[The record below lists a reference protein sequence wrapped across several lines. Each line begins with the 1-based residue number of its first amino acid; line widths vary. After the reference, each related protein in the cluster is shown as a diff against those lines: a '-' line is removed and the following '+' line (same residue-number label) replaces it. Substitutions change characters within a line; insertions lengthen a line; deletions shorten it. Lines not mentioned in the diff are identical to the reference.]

1 MSVKSNLAVWA
12 GKLTTSVLKLMGSGG
27 TSLPGKVVLKIC
39 PDILGHLAKDMKII
53 CVTGTN
59 GKTTTC
65 HIIRDMIE
73 ANGQTVF
80 CNDAGANLLGGV
92 VSAFVGAASMGG
104 KIDKDYALLECDE
117 AALKSIV
124 EHFGDLDVTAVVT
137 NVFRDQLDRYGE
149 VLTTVNK
156 IRAGLQQLPNVKLVL
171 NADCSL
177 TTSLSD
183 LPHSQIH
190 YFGVNGPLYEGT
202 SSDISDAVY
211 CIRCKTKYQYHYH
224 TFGHLGGFYCPKCGY
239 QRQQP
244 EVALSRVIEWKD
256 ASSVVEFELAK
267 NEIATKNSGATDK
280 ASVTTE
286 PESKEQTTTATS
298 KLQAEVMLPGGYNL
312 YNALAATTVA
322 RLIGLPENKIVEV
335 LGSLTTHFGRM
346 EEVEYQGHKL
356 HLVLVKNPAGFNEVL
371 QFLIQQRPTGNIVF
385 GLNDNYADGKDISW
399 IYDVEFERLTEAA
412 SGAKKYYFT
421 GKRAYDMQLRL
432 KYADFNTQK
441 FQVEKDYKTLITQLG
456 QSGEDTF
463 LVLSYTCMLE
473 FRDKLSEFVPLNK
486 YSSE

>member
-1 MSVKSNLAVWA
+1 MSMRATLAVCA
-12 GKLTTSVLKLMGSGG
+12 GKFTTMILKLMGSGG

-65 HIIRDMIE
+65 HVIRDMIE
-73 ANGQTVF
+73 ANGNTVF

-92 VSAFVGAASMGG
+92 VSAFVGAASLGG
-104 KIDKDYALLECDE
+104 KVKTDYALLECDE

-124 EHFGDLDVTAVVT
+124 EHFGSLDVTAIVT

-156 IRAGLQQLPNVKLVL
+156 IRAGLEQLPQVKLVL

-177 TTSLSD
+177 TTSLND
-183 LPHSQIH
+183 LSNSGIY
-190 YFGVNGPLYEGT
+190 YFGVNAPLYEGT

-211 CIRCKTKYQYHYH
+211 CIHCKTKYKYHYH
-224 TFGHLGGFYCPKCGY
+224 TFGHLGGFYCEKCGY
-239 QRQQP
+239 QRQGP
-244 EVALSRVIEWKD
+244 STALTKVLEWKD
-256 ASSVVEFELAK
+256 SSEVVEMDVFGK
-267 NEIATKNSGATDK
+267 RIK
-280 ASVTTE
+280 
-286 PESKEQTTTATS
+286 
-298 KLQAEVMLPGGYNL
+298 AEVMLPGGYNL
-312 YNALAATTVA
+312 YNALAATTIA
-322 RLIGLPENKIVEV
+322 HLIGLPEDKIVSV
-335 LGSLTTHFGRM
+335 LGGLTTHFGRM
-346 EEVEYQGHKL
+346 EQVQLGDSTL
-356 HLVLVKNPAGFNEVL
+356 NLVLVKNPAGFNEVL

-412 SGAKKYYFT
+412 AGAKHYYFT

-432 KYADFNTQK
+432 KYADFDTGK
-441 FQVEKDYKTLITQLG
+441 FHVEKDYKTLITRLQ
-456 QSGEDTF
+456 QEGEQTF

-473 FRDKLSEFVPLNK
+473 FRDKLSEFIPLKK
-486 YSSE
+486 YSREQ

>member
-1 MSVKSNLAVWA
+1 MSVRATIAVWA
-12 GKLTTSVLKLMGSGG
+12 GKFTTKILKLAGTGG

-39 PDILGHLAKDMKII
+39 PDILGHLAKNMKII

-65 HIIRDMIE
+65 HVIRDMIE
-73 ANGQTVF
+73 ANGNTVF

-92 VSAFVGAASMGG
+92 VSAFVGAATLGG
-104 KIDKDYALLECDE
+104 KVKTDYALLECDE

-156 IRAGLQQLPNVKLVL
+156 IRAGLEQLPNVKLVL

-177 TTSLSD
+177 TSSLSD
-183 LPHSQIH
+183 LPHSELH
-190 YFGVNGPLYEGT
+190 YFGVNDALYEGT

-211 CIRCKTKYQYHYH
+211 CIHCKTKYQYRYR
-224 TFGHLGGFYCPKCGY
+224 TFGHLGGFYCEKCGY
-239 QRQQP
+239 QRQTP
-244 EVALSRVIEWKD
+244 EVALTKVIEWKD
-256 ASSVVEFELAK
+256 ASSVIEMDVFGEKME
-267 NEIATKNSGATDK
+267 
-280 ASVTTE
+280 
-286 PESKEQTTTATS
+286 
-298 KLQAEVMLPGGYNL
+298 AEVMLPGGYNL
-312 YNALAATTVA
+312 YNALAATEIA
-322 RLIGLPENKIVEV
+322 SLIGLPKEKIVSV
-335 LGSLTTHFGRM
+335 LGGLTTHFGRM
-346 EEVEYQGHKL
+346 EQVIYQGHNL

-371 QFLIQQRPTGNIVF
+371 QFLIQQHPTGNIVF

-412 SGAKKYYFT
+412 ADAKHFYFT

-432 KYADFNTQK
+432 KYADFDISK
-441 FQVEKDYKTLITQLG
+441 FSVEKDYKTLITQLE

-473 FRDKLSEFVPLNK
+473 FRDKLSEFIPLKK
-486 YSSE
+486 YSR

>member
-1 MSVKSNLAVWA
+1 MSARATIAVWA
-12 GKLTTSVLKLMGSGG
+12 GKFTTKLLRLAGSGG

-39 PDILGHLAKDMKII
+39 PDILGHLAKDVKII

-73 ANGQTVF
+73 EEGKTVF

-92 VSAFVGAASMGG
+92 VSAFVGAATLGG
-104 KIDKDYALLECDE
+104 KINTDYALLECDE

-124 EHFGDLDVTAVVT
+124 EHFGNLDVTAVVT

-156 IRAGLQQLPNVKLVL
+156 IRAGLSQLPNVKLVL

-177 TTSLSD
+177 TSSLSD
-183 LPHSQIH
+183 LPHSEIH

-211 CIRCKTKYQYHYH
+211 CIHCKTKYQYHYH
-224 TFGHLGGFYCPKCGY
+224 TFGHLGGFYCEKCGY
-239 QRQQP
+239 HRQDP
-244 EVALSRVIEWKD
+244 EVALTKVIEWKD
-256 ASSVVEFELAK
+256 ASSVIGMDVFGSKVE
-267 NEIATKNSGATDK
+267 
-280 ASVTTE
+280 
-286 PESKEQTTTATS
+286 
-298 KLQAEVMLPGGYNL
+298 AEVMLPGGYNL
-312 YNALAATTVA
+312 YNALAATEVA
-322 RLIGLPENKIVEV
+322 HLIGLPNEKIVKV
-335 LGSLTTHFGRM
+335 LGGLTTHFGRM
-346 EEVEYQGHKL
+346 EQVQLGKAPL

-371 QFLIQQRPTGNIVF
+371 QFLIQQRPTGNIVV

-399 IYDVEFERLTEAA
+399 IYDVEFERLTQAA
-412 SGAKKYYFT
+412 SGAKHFYFT

-432 KYADFNTQK
+432 KYADFDTTR
-441 FQVEKDYKTLITQLG
+441 FSVEKDYKTLITQL
-456 QSGEDTF
+456 QESGEETF

-473 FRDKLSEFVPLNK
+473 FRDKLAEFVPLKK
-486 YSSE
+486 YDAS

>member
-1 MSVKSNLAVWA
+1 MSARATIAVWA
-12 GKLTTSVLKLMGSGG
+12 GKFTTKLLRLAGSGG

-39 PDILGHLAKDMKII
+39 PDILGHLAKNVKII

-73 ANGQTVF
+73 EEGKTVF

-92 VSAFVGAASMGG
+92 VSAFVGAATLGG
-104 KIDKDYALLECDE
+104 KINTDYALLECDE

-156 IRAGLQQLPNVKLVL
+156 IRAGLSQLPNVKLVL

-177 TTSLSD
+177 TSSLSD
-183 LPHSQIH
+183 LPHSEIH

-211 CIRCKTKYQYHYH
+211 CIHCKTKYQYHYH
-224 TFGHLGGFYCPKCGY
+224 TFGHLGGFYCEKCGY
-239 QRQQP
+239 HRQDP
-244 EVALSRVIEWKD
+244 EVALTKVIEWKD
-256 ASSVVEFELAK
+256 ASSVIGMDVFGSKVE
-267 NEIATKNSGATDK
+267 
-280 ASVTTE
+280 
-286 PESKEQTTTATS
+286 
-298 KLQAEVMLPGGYNL
+298 AEVMLPGGYNL
-312 YNALAATTVA
+312 YNALAATEVA
-322 RLIGLPENKIVEV
+322 HLIGLPDEKIVKV
-335 LGSLTTHFGRM
+335 LGGLTTHFGRM
-346 EEVEYQGHKL
+346 EQVQLGKAPL

-399 IYDVEFERLTEAA
+399 IYDVEFERLTQAA
-412 SGAKKYYFT
+412 SGAKHFYFT

-432 KYADFNTQK
+432 KYADFDTTR
-441 FQVEKDYKTLITQLG
+441 FSVEKDYKTLITQL
-456 QSGEDTF
+456 QESGEETF

-473 FRDKLSEFVPLNK
+473 FRDKLAEFVPLKK
-486 YSSE
+486 YDAS

>member
-1 MSVKSNLAVWA
+1 MSARATIAVWA
-12 GKLTTSVLKLMGSGG
+12 GKFTTKLLRLAGSGG

-39 PDILGHLAKDMKII
+39 PDILGHLAKDVKII

-73 ANGQTVF
+73 EEGKTVF

-92 VSAFVGAASMGG
+92 VSAFVGAATLGG
-104 KIDKDYALLECDE
+104 KINTDYALLECDE

-156 IRAGLQQLPNVKLVL
+156 IRAGLSQLPNVKLVL

-177 TTSLSD
+177 TSSLSD
-183 LPHSQIH
+183 LPHSEIH

-211 CIRCKTKYQYHYH
+211 CIHCKTKYQYHYH
-224 TFGHLGGFYCPKCGY
+224 TFGHLGGFYCEKCGY
-239 QRQQP
+239 HRQDP
-244 EVALSRVIEWKD
+244 EVALTKVIEWKD
-256 ASSVVEFELAK
+256 ASSVIGMDVFGSKVE
-267 NEIATKNSGATDK
+267 
-280 ASVTTE
+280 
-286 PESKEQTTTATS
+286 
-298 KLQAEVMLPGGYNL
+298 AEVMLPGGYNL
-312 YNALAATTVA
+312 YNALAATEVA
-322 RLIGLPENKIVEV
+322 HLIGLTDEKIVKV
-335 LGSLTTHFGRM
+335 LGGLTTHFGRM
-346 EEVEYQGHKL
+346 EQVQLGKAPL

-399 IYDVEFERLTEAA
+399 IYDVEFERLTQAA
-412 SGAKKYYFT
+412 SGAKHFYFT

-432 KYADFNTQK
+432 KYADFDTTR
-441 FQVEKDYKTLITQLG
+441 FSVEKDYKALITQL
-456 QSGEDTF
+456 QESGEETF

-473 FRDKLSEFVPLNK
+473 FRDKLAEFVPLKK
-486 YSSE
+486 YDAS

>member
-1 MSVKSNLAVWA
+1 MSARATIAVWA
-12 GKLTTSVLKLMGSGG
+12 GKFTTKLLRLAGSGG

-39 PDILGHLAKDMKII
+39 PDILGHLAKDVKII

-73 ANGQTVF
+73 AEGKTVF

-92 VSAFVGAASMGG
+92 VSAFVGAATPGG
-104 KIDKDYALLECDE
+104 KINTDYALLECDE

-124 EHFGDLDVTAVVT
+124 EHFGNLDVTAVVT

-156 IRAGLQQLPNVKLVL
+156 IRAGLSQLPNVKLVL

-177 TTSLSD
+177 TSSLSD
-183 LPHSQIH
+183 LPHSEIH

-211 CIRCKTKYQYHYH
+211 CIHCKTKYQYHYH
-224 TFGHLGGFYCPKCGY
+224 TFGHLGGFYCEKCGY
-239 QRQQP
+239 HRQEP
-244 EVALSRVIEWKD
+244 EVALTKVIEWKD
-256 ASSVVEFELAK
+256 ASSVIAMDVFGEKVE
-267 NEIATKNSGATDK
+267 
-280 ASVTTE
+280 
-286 PESKEQTTTATS
+286 
-298 KLQAEVMLPGGYNL
+298 AEVMLPGGYNL
-312 YNALAATTVA
+312 YNALAATEVA
-322 RLIGLPENKIVEV
+322 HLLGLPNEQIVKV
-335 LGSLTTHFGRM
+335 LGGLTTHFGRM
-346 EEVEYQGHKL
+346 EQVTLGNAPL

-412 SGAKKYYFT
+412 SSAKHFYFT

-432 KYADFNTQK
+432 KYADFDTTK
-441 FQVEKDYKTLITQLG
+441 FSVEKDYKTLITQLQ
-456 QSGEDTF
+456 QSGQETF

-473 FRDKLSEFVPLNK
+473 FRDKLAEFVPLKK
-486 YSSE
+486 YDAS

>member
-1 MSVKSNLAVWA
+1 MSARATIAVWA
-12 GKLTTSVLKLMGSGG
+12 GKFTTKLLRLAGSGG

-39 PDILGHLAKDMKII
+39 PDILGHLAKDVKII

-73 ANGQTVF
+73 EEGKTVF

-92 VSAFVGAASMGG
+92 VSAFVGAATLGG
-104 KIDKDYALLECDE
+104 KINTDYALLECDE

-156 IRAGLQQLPNVKLVL
+156 IRAGLSQLPNVKLVL

-177 TTSLSD
+177 TSSLSD
-183 LPHSQIH
+183 LPHSEIH

-211 CIRCKTKYQYHYH
+211 CIHCKTKYQYHYH
-224 TFGHLGGFYCPKCGY
+224 TFGHLGGFYCEKCGY
-239 QRQQP
+239 HRQDP
-244 EVALSRVIEWKD
+244 EVALTKVIEWKD
-256 ASSVVEFELAK
+256 ASSVIGMDVFGSKVE
-267 NEIATKNSGATDK
+267 
-280 ASVTTE
+280 
-286 PESKEQTTTATS
+286 
-298 KLQAEVMLPGGYNL
+298 AEVMLPGGYNL
-312 YNALAATTVA
+312 YNALAATEVA
-322 RLIGLPENKIVEV
+322 HLIGLPDEKIVKV
-335 LGSLTTHFGRM
+335 LGGLTTHFGRM
-346 EEVEYQGHKL
+346 EQVQLGKAPL

-399 IYDVEFERLTEAA
+399 IYDVEFERLTQAA
-412 SGAKKYYFT
+412 SGAKHFYFT

-432 KYADFNTQK
+432 KYADFDTTR
-441 FQVEKDYKTLITQLG
+441 FSVEKDYKTLITQL
-456 QSGEDTF
+456 QESGEETF

-473 FRDKLSEFVPLNK
+473 FRDKLAEFVPLKK
-486 YSSE
+486 YDAS

>member
-1 MSVKSNLAVWA
+1 MSARATIAVWA
-12 GKLTTSVLKLMGSGG
+12 GKFTTKLLRLAGSGG

-39 PDILGHLAKDMKII
+39 PDILGHLAKDVKII

-73 ANGQTVF
+73 AEGKTVF

-92 VSAFVGAASMGG
+92 VSAFVGAATPGG
-104 KIDKDYALLECDE
+104 KINTDYALLECDE

-124 EHFGDLDVTAVVT
+124 EHFGNLDVTAVVT

-156 IRAGLQQLPNVKLVL
+156 IRAGLSQLPNVKLVL

-177 TTSLSD
+177 TSSLSD
-183 LPHSQIH
+183 LPHSEIH

-211 CIRCKTKYQYHYH
+211 CIHCKTKYQYHYH
-224 TFGHLGGFYCPKCGY
+224 TFGHLGGFYCEKCGY
-239 QRQQP
+239 HRQEP
-244 EVALSRVIEWKD
+244 EVALTKVIEWKD
-256 ASSVVEFELAK
+256 ASSVIAMDVFGEKVE
-267 NEIATKNSGATDK
+267 
-280 ASVTTE
+280 
-286 PESKEQTTTATS
+286 
-298 KLQAEVMLPGGYNL
+298 AEVMLPGGYNL
-312 YNALAATTVA
+312 YNALAATEVA
-322 RLIGLPENKIVEV
+322 HLLGLPNYRIVKV
-335 LGSLTTHFGRM
+335 LGGLTTHFGRM
-346 EEVEYQGHKL
+346 EQVMLNNAPL

-412 SGAKKYYFT
+412 SGAKHFYFT

-432 KYADFNTQK
+432 KYADFDTTK
-441 FQVEKDYKTLITQLG
+441 FSVEKDYKTLITQLQ
-456 QSGEDTF
+456 QSGQETF

-473 FRDKLSEFVPLNK
+473 FRDKLAEFVPLKK
-486 YSSE
+486 YDAS

>member
-1 MSVKSNLAVWA
+1 MSARATIAVWA
-12 GKLTTSVLKLMGSGG
+12 GKFTTKLLRLAGSGG

-39 PDILGHLAKDMKII
+39 PDILGHLAKDVKII

-73 ANGQTVF
+73 EEGKTVF

-92 VSAFVGAASMGG
+92 VSAFVGAARLGG
-104 KIDKDYALLECDE
+104 KINTDYALLECDE

-156 IRAGLQQLPNVKLVL
+156 IRAGLSQLPNVKLVL

-177 TTSLSD
+177 TSSLSD
-183 LPHSQIH
+183 LPHSEIH

-202 SSDISDAVY
+202 SSDISDALY
-211 CIRCKTKYQYHYH
+211 CIHCKTKYQYHYH
-224 TFGHLGGFYCPKCGY
+224 TFGHLGGFYCEKCGY
-239 QRQQP
+239 HRQDP
-244 EVALSRVIEWKD
+244 EVALTKVIEWKD
-256 ASSVVEFELAK
+256 ASSVIGMDVFGSKVE
-267 NEIATKNSGATDK
+267 
-280 ASVTTE
+280 
-286 PESKEQTTTATS
+286 
-298 KLQAEVMLPGGYNL
+298 AEVMLPGGYNL
-312 YNALAATTVA
+312 YNALAATEVA
-322 RLIGLPENKIVEV
+322 HLIGLSDEKIVKV
-335 LGSLTTHFGRM
+335 LGGLTTHFGRM
-346 EEVEYQGHKL
+346 EQVQLGKAPL

-399 IYDVEFERLTEAA
+399 IYDVEFERLTQAA
-412 SGAKKYYFT
+412 SGAKHFYFT

-432 KYADFNTQK
+432 KYADFDTTR
-441 FQVEKDYKTLITQLG
+441 FSVEKDYKTLITQL
-456 QSGEDTF
+456 QESGEETF

-473 FRDKLSEFVPLNK
+473 FRDKLAEFVPLKK
-486 YSSE
+486 YDAS

>member
-1 MSVKSNLAVWA
+1 MSVRSTMAVWA
-12 GKLTTSVLKLMGSGG
+12 GKFTTKILKLMGSGA

-39 PDILGHLAKDMKII
+39 PDILRHLAKDMKVI

-92 VSAFVGAASMGG
+92 VSAFVNAAGG
-104 KIDKDYALLECDE
+104 NGKVKTDYALLECDE
-117 AALKSIV
+117 AAMKSIV
-124 EHFGDLDVTAVVT
+124 AHFGELDVTVVVT

-149 VLTTVNK
+149 VLTTVKK
-156 IRAGLQQLPNVKLVL
+156 IQDALVQLPNVKLVL

-177 TTSLSD
+177 TSSLSE
-183 LPHSQIH
+183 LPHKELY

-211 CIRCKTKYQYHYH
+211 CIHCKTKYQYAYR
-224 TFGHLGGFYCPKCGY
+224 TFGHLGGFYCEKCGY
-239 QRQQP
+239 KRQTP
-244 EVALSRVIEWKD
+244 DVALSKVIEWHEE
-256 ASSVVEFELAK
+256 SEVVEMDVFGSPM
-267 NEIATKNSGATDK
+267 T
-280 ASVTTE
+280 V
-286 PESKEQTTTATS
+286 Q
-298 KLQAEVMLPGGYNL
+298 VMLPGGYNL
-312 YNALAATTVA
+312 YNALAATTIA
-322 RLIGLPENKIVEV
+322 HLIGLPQEKIISV
-335 LGSLTTHFGRM
+335 LGALTTHFGRM
-346 EEVEYQGHKL
+346 EKVQLGDGTL
-356 HLVLVKNPAGFNEVL
+356 DLVLVKNPAGFNEVL
-371 QFLIQQRPTGNIVF
+371 QFLIQQKPEGNIVF

-412 SGAKKYYFT
+412 SGAKHFFFT

-432 KYADFNTQK
+432 KYADFDTGK
-441 FQVEKDYKTLITQLG
+441 FQVEKDYKQLIQQLKD
-456 QSGEDTF
+456 SGSQTF

-473 FRDKLSEFVPLNK
+473 FRDKLAEFVPLKK
-486 YSSE
+486 YEH

>member
-1 MSVKSNLAVWA
+1 MSVRATAAVWA
-12 GKLTTSVLKLMGSGG
+12 GKFTTKILKLAGSGG

-65 HIIRDMIE
+65 HVIRDMLE
-73 ANGQTVF
+73 ANGNTVF
-80 CNDAGANLLGGV
+80 CNDAGANLLGGI
-92 VSAFVGAASMGG
+92 VSAFVGAATLGG
-104 KIDKDYALLECDE
+104 RVNTDYALLECDE

-124 EHFGDLDVTAVVT
+124 EHFADLDVTAVVT

-156 IRAGLQQLPNVKLVL
+156 IRAGLEQLPDVKLVL

-177 TTSLSD
+177 TTSLND
-183 LPHSQIH
+183 LSNRGIY

-211 CIRCKTKYQYHYH
+211 CIHCKTKYQYHYH
-224 TFGHLGGFYCPKCGY
+224 TFGHLGGFYCEKCGY
-239 QRQQP
+239 KRQTP
-244 EVALSRVIEWKD
+244 DVALTKVCEWKD
-256 ASSVVEFELAK
+256 GSEVVEMEVFGEK
-267 NEIATKNSGATDK
+267 I
-280 ASVTTE
+280 
-286 PESKEQTTTATS
+286 
-298 KLQAEVMLPGGYNL
+298 QAEVMLPGGYNL
-312 YNALAATTVA
+312 YNALAAVTVA
-322 RLIGLPENKIVEV
+322 HLIGLPEDKIVSV

-346 EEVEYQGHKL
+346 EQVQLGNSTL
-356 HLVLVKNPAGFNEVL
+356 NMVLVKNPAGFNEVL
-371 QFLIQQRPTGNIVF
+371 QFLIQQQPAGNIVF

-412 SGAKKYYFT
+412 AGAKHFYFT

-432 KYADFNTQK
+432 KYADFDTDK
-441 FQVEKDYKTLITQLG
+441 FSVEKDYKTLITQLE
-456 QSGEDTF
+456 QSGEQTF

-473 FRDKLSEFVPLNK
+473 FRDKLSEFIPLKK
-486 YSSE
+486 YSREQ

>member
-1 MSVKSNLAVWA
+1 MSARATIAVWA
-12 GKLTTSVLKLMGSGG
+12 GKFTTKLLRLAGSGG

-39 PDILGHLAKDMKII
+39 PDILGHLAKNVKII

-73 ANGQTVF
+73 EEGKTVF

-92 VSAFVGAASMGG
+92 VSAFVGAATLGG
-104 KIDKDYALLECDE
+104 KINTDYALLECDE

-124 EHFGDLDVTAVVT
+124 EHFGELDVTAVVT

-156 IRAGLQQLPNVKLVL
+156 IRAGLSQLPNVKLVL

-177 TTSLSD
+177 TSSLSD
-183 LPHSQIH
+183 LPHSEIH

-211 CIRCKTKYQYHYH
+211 CIHCKTKYQYHYH
-224 TFGHLGGFYCPKCGY
+224 TFGHLGGFYCEKCGY
-239 QRQQP
+239 HRQDP
-244 EVALSRVIEWKD
+244 EVALTKVIEWKD
-256 ASSVVEFELAK
+256 ASSVIGMDVFGSKVE
-267 NEIATKNSGATDK
+267 
-280 ASVTTE
+280 
-286 PESKEQTTTATS
+286 
-298 KLQAEVMLPGGYNL
+298 AEVMLPGGYNL
-312 YNALAATTVA
+312 YNALAATEVA
-322 RLIGLPENKIVEV
+322 HLIGLTDEKIVKV
-335 LGSLTTHFGRM
+335 LGGLTTHFGRM
-346 EEVEYQGHKL
+346 EQVQLGKAPL

-399 IYDVEFERLTEAA
+399 IYDVEFERLTQAA
-412 SGAKKYYFT
+412 SGAKHFYFT

-432 KYADFNTQK
+432 KYADFDTTR
-441 FQVEKDYKTLITQLG
+441 FSVEKDYKTLITQL
-456 QSGEDTF
+456 QESGEETF

-473 FRDKLSEFVPLNK
+473 FRDKLAEFVPLKK
-486 YSSE
+486 YDAS

>member
-1 MSVKSNLAVWA
+1 MSARATIAVWA
-12 GKLTTSVLKLMGSGG
+12 GKFTTKLLRLAGSGG

-39 PDILGHLAKDMKII
+39 PDILGHLAKDVKII

-73 ANGQTVF
+73 AEGKTVF

-92 VSAFVGAASMGG
+92 VSAFVGAATPGG
-104 KIDKDYALLECDE
+104 KINTDYALLECDE

-124 EHFGDLDVTAVVT
+124 EHFGNLDVTAVVT

-156 IRAGLQQLPNVKLVL
+156 IRAGLSQLSNVKLVL

-177 TTSLSD
+177 TSSLSD
-183 LPHSQIH
+183 LPHSEIH

-211 CIRCKTKYQYHYH
+211 CIHCKTKYQYHYH
-224 TFGHLGGFYCPKCGY
+224 TFGHLGGFYCEKCGY
-239 QRQQP
+239 HRQEP
-244 EVALSRVIEWKD
+244 EVALTKVIEWKD
-256 ASSVVEFELAK
+256 ASSVIAMDVFGEKVE
-267 NEIATKNSGATDK
+267 
-280 ASVTTE
+280 
-286 PESKEQTTTATS
+286 
-298 KLQAEVMLPGGYNL
+298 AEVMLPGGYNL
-312 YNALAATTVA
+312 YNALAATEVA
-322 RLIGLPENKIVEV
+322 HLLGLPNEQIVKV
-335 LGSLTTHFGRM
+335 LGGLTTHFGRM
-346 EEVEYQGHKL
+346 EQVMLNNAPL

-412 SGAKKYYFT
+412 SGAKHFYFT

-432 KYADFNTQK
+432 KYADFDTTK
-441 FQVEKDYKTLITQLG
+441 FSVEKDYKTLITQLQ
-456 QSGEDTF
+456 QSGQETF

-473 FRDKLSEFVPLNK
+473 FRDKLAEFVPLKK
-486 YSSE
+486 YDAS

>member
-1 MSVKSNLAVWA
+1 MSARATIAVWA
-12 GKLTTSVLKLMGSGG
+12 GKFTTKILRLAGSGG

-39 PDILGHLAKDMKII
+39 PDILGHLAKNVKII

-73 ANGQTVF
+73 EEGKTVF

-92 VSAFVGAASMGG
+92 VSAFVGAATLGG
-104 KIDKDYALLECDE
+104 KINTDYALLECDE

-156 IRAGLQQLPNVKLVL
+156 IRAGLSQLPNVKLVL

-177 TTSLSD
+177 TSSLSD
-183 LPHSQIH
+183 LPHSEIH
-190 YFGVNGPLYEGT
+190 YFGVNGPLYEGS

-211 CIRCKTKYQYHYH
+211 CIHCKTKYQYHYH
-224 TFGHLGGFYCPKCGY
+224 TFGHLGGFYCEKCGY
-239 QRQQP
+239 HRQDP
-244 EVALSRVIEWKD
+244 EVALTKVIEWKD
-256 ASSVVEFELAK
+256 ASSVIGMDVFGSKVE
-267 NEIATKNSGATDK
+267 
-280 ASVTTE
+280 
-286 PESKEQTTTATS
+286 
-298 KLQAEVMLPGGYNL
+298 AEVMLPGGYNL
-312 YNALAATTVA
+312 YNALAATEVA
-322 RLIGLPENKIVEV
+322 HLIGLPDEKIVKV
-335 LGSLTTHFGRM
+335 LGGLTTHFGRM
-346 EEVEYQGHKL
+346 EQVQLGKAPL

-399 IYDVEFERLTEAA
+399 IYDVEFERLTQAA
-412 SGAKKYYFT
+412 SGAKHFYFT

-432 KYADFNTQK
+432 KYADFDTTR
-441 FQVEKDYKTLITQLG
+441 FSVEKDYKTLITQL
-456 QSGEDTF
+456 QESGEETF

-473 FRDKLSEFVPLNK
+473 FRDKLAEFVPLKK
-486 YSSE
+486 YDAS

>member
-1 MSVKSNLAVWA
+1 MSVRATLAVCA
-12 GKLTTSVLKLMGSGG
+12 GKFTTMILKLMGSGG

-65 HIIRDMIE
+65 HVIRDMIE
-73 ANGQTVF
+73 ANGNTVF

-92 VSAFVGAASMGG
+92 VSAFVGAATISG
-104 KIDKDYALLECDE
+104 KVKKDYALLECDE

-124 EHFGDLDVTAVVT
+124 EHFGNLDVTAVVT

-156 IRAGLQQLPNVKLVL
+156 IRAGLEQLPQVKLVL

-177 TTSLSD
+177 TTSLND
-183 LPHSQIH
+183 LPNSGIY
-190 YFGVNGPLYEGT
+190 YFGVNAPLYEGT

-211 CIRCKTKYQYHYH
+211 CIHCKTKYKYHYH
-224 TFGHLGGFYCPKCGY
+224 TFGHLGGFYCGKCGY
-239 QRQQP
+239 QRQEP
-244 EVALSRVIEWKD
+244 STALTKVLEWKGG
-256 ASSVVEFELAK
+256 SEVVEMDVFGSRIK
-267 NEIATKNSGATDK
+267 
-280 ASVTTE
+280 
-286 PESKEQTTTATS
+286 
-298 KLQAEVMLPGGYNL
+298 AEVMLPGGYNL
-312 YNALAATTVA
+312 YNALAAVTIA
-322 RLIGLPENKIVEV
+322 HLIGLPEDKIVSV
-335 LGSLTTHFGRM
+335 LGGLTTHFGRM
-346 EEVEYQGHKL
+346 EQVQLGNSTL
-356 HLVLVKNPAGFNEVL
+356 NLVLVKNPAGFNEVL

-412 SGAKKYYFT
+412 ADAKHYYFT

-432 KYADFNTQK
+432 KYADFDTDK
-441 FQVEKDYKTLITQLG
+441 FHVEKDYKTLITKLQ
-456 QSGEDTF
+456 QEGEQTF

-473 FRDKLSEFVPLNK
+473 FRDKLSEFVPLRK
-486 YSSE
+486 YSREQ

>member
-1 MSVKSNLAVWA
+1 MSARATIAVWA
-12 GKLTTSVLKLMGSGG
+12 GKFTTKLLRLAGSGG

-39 PDILGHLAKDMKII
+39 PDILGHLAKDVKII

-73 ANGQTVF
+73 EEGKTVF

-92 VSAFVGAASMGG
+92 VSAFVGAATLGG
-104 KIDKDYALLECDE
+104 KINTDYALLECDE

-156 IRAGLQQLPNVKLVL
+156 IRAGLSQLPNVKLVL

-177 TTSLSD
+177 TSSLSD
-183 LPHSQIH
+183 LPHSEIH

-211 CIRCKTKYQYHYH
+211 CIHCKTKYQYHYH
-224 TFGHLGGFYCPKCGY
+224 TFGHLGGFYCEKCGY
-239 QRQQP
+239 HRQDP
-244 EVALSRVIEWKD
+244 EVALTKVIEWKD
-256 ASSVVEFELAK
+256 ASSVIGMDVFGSKVE
-267 NEIATKNSGATDK
+267 
-280 ASVTTE
+280 
-286 PESKEQTTTATS
+286 
-298 KLQAEVMLPGGYNL
+298 AEVMLPGGYNL
-312 YNALAATTVA
+312 YNALAATEVA
-322 RLIGLPENKIVEV
+322 HLIGLSDEKIVKV
-335 LGSLTTHFGRM
+335 LGGLTTHFGRM
-346 EEVEYQGHKL
+346 EQVQLGKAQL

-399 IYDVEFERLTEAA
+399 IYDVEFERLTQAA
-412 SGAKKYYFT
+412 SGAKHFYFT

-432 KYADFNTQK
+432 KYADFDTTR
-441 FQVEKDYKTLITQLG
+441 FSVEKDYKTLITQL
-456 QSGEDTF
+456 QESGEETF

-473 FRDKLSEFVPLNK
+473 FRDKLAEFVPLKK
-486 YSSE
+486 YDAS

>member
-1 MSVKSNLAVWA
+1 MSARATIAVWA
-12 GKLTTSVLKLMGSGG
+12 GKFTTKILRLAGSGG

-39 PDILGHLAKDMKII
+39 PDILGHLAKNVKII

-73 ANGQTVF
+73 EEGKTVF

-92 VSAFVGAASMGG
+92 VSAFVGAATLGG
-104 KIDKDYALLECDE
+104 KINTDYALLECDE

-124 EHFGDLDVTAVVT
+124 EHFGNLDVTAVVT

-156 IRAGLQQLPNVKLVL
+156 IRAGLSQLPNVKLVL

-177 TTSLSD
+177 TSSLSD
-183 LPHSQIH
+183 LSHSEIH

-211 CIRCKTKYQYHYH
+211 CIHCKTKYQYHYH
-224 TFGHLGGFYCPKCGY
+224 TFGHLGGFYCEKCGY
-239 QRQQP
+239 HRQDP
-244 EVALSRVIEWKD
+244 EVALTKVIEWKD
-256 ASSVVEFELAK
+256 ASSVIEMDVFGNKVE
-267 NEIATKNSGATDK
+267 
-280 ASVTTE
+280 
-286 PESKEQTTTATS
+286 
-298 KLQAEVMLPGGYNL
+298 AEVMLPGGYNL
-312 YNALAATTVA
+312 YNALAATEVA
-322 RLIGLPENKIVEV
+322 HLIGLTDEKIVKV
-335 LGSLTTHFGRM
+335 LGGLTTHFGRM
-346 EEVEYQGHKL
+346 EQVQLGKAPL

-399 IYDVEFERLTEAA
+399 IYDVEFERLTQAA
-412 SGAKKYYFT
+412 SGAKHFYFT

-432 KYADFNTQK
+432 KYADFDTTR
-441 FQVEKDYKTLITQLG
+441 FSVEKDYKTLITQL
-456 QSGEDTF
+456 QESGEETF

-473 FRDKLSEFVPLNK
+473 FRDKLAEFVPLKK
-486 YSSE
+486 YDAS

>member
-1 MSVKSNLAVWA
+1 MSVRATIAVWA
-12 GKLTTSVLKLMGSGG
+12 GKFTTKILKLVGTGG
-27 TSLPGKVVLKIC
+27 TSLPGKVVLRIC

-65 HIIRDMIE
+65 HVIRDMIE
-73 ANGQTVF
+73 ANGNTVF

-92 VSAFVGAASMGG
+92 VSAFVGAATVGG
-104 KIDKDYALLECDE
+104 KVKTDYALLECDE

-156 IRAGLQQLPNVKLVL
+156 IRAGLEQLPNVKLVL

-177 TTSLSD
+177 TSSLSN
-183 LPHSQIH
+183 LPHKELH
-190 YFGVNGPLYEGT
+190 YFGVNDSLYEGT

-211 CIRCKTKYQYHYH
+211 CIHCKTKYRYHYH
-224 TFGHLGGFYCPKCGY
+224 TFGHLGGFYCEKCGY
-239 QRQQP
+239 KRQTP
-244 EVALSRVIEWKD
+244 EVALTKVMEWKD
-256 ASSVVEFELAK
+256 ASSVIRMDVFE
-267 NEIATKNSGATDK
+267 E
-280 ASVTTE
+280 
-286 PESKEQTTTATS
+286 
-298 KLQAEVMLPGGYNL
+298 KLEAEVMLPGGYNL
-312 YNALAATTVA
+312 YNALAATEIA
-322 RLIGLPENKIVEV
+322 SLIGLSKEKIVSV
-335 LGSLTTHFGRM
+335 LGGLTTHFGRM
-346 EEVEYQGHKL
+346 EQVIYQGHNL

-371 QFLIQQRPTGNIVF
+371 QFLIQQHPTGNIVF

-412 SGAKKYYFT
+412 ADAKHFYFT

-432 KYADFNTQK
+432 KYADFDISK
-441 FQVEKDYKTLITQLG
+441 FSVEKDYKTLITQLG

-473 FRDKLSEFVPLNK
+473 FRDKLSEFIPLKK
-486 YSSE
+486 YSR

>member
-1 MSVKSNLAVWA
+1 MSVRATAAVWA
-12 GKLTTSVLKLMGSGG
+12 GKFTTKILKLAGSGG

-65 HIIRDMIE
+65 HVIRDMLE
-73 ANGQTVF
+73 ANGNTVF
-80 CNDAGANLLGGV
+80 CNDAGANLLGGI
-92 VSAFVGAASMGG
+92 VSAFVGAATLGG
-104 KIDKDYALLECDE
+104 RVNTDYALLECDE

-124 EHFGDLDVTAVVT
+124 EHFADLDVTAVVT

-156 IRAGLQQLPNVKLVL
+156 IRAGLEQLPDVKLVL

-177 TTSLSD
+177 TTSLND
-183 LPHSQIH
+183 LSNRGIY

-211 CIRCKTKYQYHYH
+211 CIHCKTKYQYHYH
-224 TFGHLGGFYCPKCGY
+224 TFGHLGGFYCEKCGY
-239 QRQQP
+239 KRQTP
-244 EVALSRVIEWKD
+244 DVALTKVCEWKD
-256 ASSVVEFELAK
+256 GSEVVEMEVFGEK
-267 NEIATKNSGATDK
+267 I
-280 ASVTTE
+280 
-286 PESKEQTTTATS
+286 
-298 KLQAEVMLPGGYNL
+298 QAEVMLPGGYNL
-312 YNALAATTVA
+312 YNALAATAVA
-322 RLIGLPENKIVEV
+322 HLIGLPEDKIASV

-346 EEVEYQGHKL
+346 EQVQLGNSSL
-356 HLVLVKNPAGFNEVL
+356 NMVLVKNPAGFNEVL
-371 QFLIQQRPTGNIVF
+371 QFLIQQQPAGNIVF

-412 SGAKKYYFT
+412 AGAKHFYFT

-432 KYADFNTQK
+432 KYADFDTDK
-441 FQVEKDYKTLITQLG
+441 FSVDYKTLITQLE
-456 QSGEDTF
+456 QSGEQTF

-473 FRDKLSEFVPLNK
+473 FRDKLSEFIPLKK
-486 YSSE
+486 YSREQ

>member
-1 MSVKSNLAVWA
+1 MSARATIAVWA
-12 GKLTTSVLKLMGSGG
+12 GKFTTKLLRLAGSGG

-39 PDILGHLAKDMKII
+39 PDILGHLAKDVKII

-73 ANGQTVF
+73 EEGKTVF

-92 VSAFVGAASMGG
+92 VSAFVGAATLGG
-104 KIDKDYALLECDE
+104 KINTDYALLECDE

-124 EHFGDLDVTAVVT
+124 EHFGNLDVTAVVT
-137 NVFRDQLDRYGE
+137 NVFQDQLDRYGE

-156 IRAGLQQLPNVKLVL
+156 IRAGLSQLPNVKLVL

-177 TTSLSD
+177 TSSLSD
-183 LPHSQIH
+183 LPHSEIH

-211 CIRCKTKYQYHYH
+211 CIHCKTKYQYHYH
-224 TFGHLGGFYCPKCGY
+224 TFGHLGGFYCEKCGY
-239 QRQQP
+239 HRQDP
-244 EVALSRVIEWKD
+244 EVALTKVIEWKD
-256 ASSVVEFELAK
+256 ASSVIGMDVFGSKVE
-267 NEIATKNSGATDK
+267 
-280 ASVTTE
+280 
-286 PESKEQTTTATS
+286 
-298 KLQAEVMLPGGYNL
+298 AEVMLPGGYNL
-312 YNALAATTVA
+312 YNALAATEVA
-322 RLIGLPENKIVEV
+322 HLIGLTDEKIVKV
-335 LGSLTTHFGRM
+335 LGGLTTHFGRM
-346 EEVEYQGHKL
+346 EQVQLGKAPL

-399 IYDVEFERLTEAA
+399 IYDVEFERLTQAA
-412 SGAKKYYFT
+412 SGAKHFYFT

-432 KYADFNTQK
+432 KYADFDTTR
-441 FQVEKDYKTLITQLG
+441 FSVEKDYKTLITQL
-456 QSGEDTF
+456 QESGEETF

-473 FRDKLSEFVPLNK
+473 FRDKLAEFVPLKK
-486 YSSE
+486 YDAS

>member
-1 MSVKSNLAVWA
+1 MSARATVAVWA
-12 GKLTTSVLKLMGSGG
+12 GKFTTKLLRLAGSGG

-39 PDILGHLAKDMKII
+39 PDILGHLAKDVKII

-73 ANGQTVF
+73 EEGKTVF

-92 VSAFVGAASMGG
+92 VSAFVGAATLGG
-104 KIDKDYALLECDE
+104 KINTDYALLECDE

-156 IRAGLQQLPNVKLVL
+156 IRAGLSQLPNVKLVL

-177 TTSLSD
+177 TSSLSD
-183 LPHSQIH
+183 LPHSEIH
-190 YFGVNGPLYEGT
+190 YFGVNGPLYKGT

-211 CIRCKTKYQYHYH
+211 CIHCKTKYQYHYH
-224 TFGHLGGFYCPKCGY
+224 TFGHLGGFYCEKCGY
-239 QRQQP
+239 HRQDP
-244 EVALSRVIEWKD
+244 EVALTKVIEWKD
-256 ASSVVEFELAK
+256 ASSVIGMDVFGSKVE
-267 NEIATKNSGATDK
+267 
-280 ASVTTE
+280 
-286 PESKEQTTTATS
+286 
-298 KLQAEVMLPGGYNL
+298 AEVMLPGGYNL
-312 YNALAATTVA
+312 YNALAATEVA
-322 RLIGLPENKIVEV
+322 YLIGLTDEKIVKV
-335 LGSLTTHFGRM
+335 LGGLTTHFGRM
-346 EEVEYQGHKL
+346 EQVQLGKAPL

-399 IYDVEFERLTEAA
+399 IYDVEFERLTQAA
-412 SGAKKYYFT
+412 SGAKHFYFT

-432 KYADFNTQK
+432 KYADFDTTR
-441 FQVEKDYKTLITQLG
+441 FSVEKDYKTLITQL
-456 QSGEDTF
+456 QESGEETF

-473 FRDKLSEFVPLNK
+473 FRDKLAEFVPLKK
-486 YSSE
+486 YDAS

>member
-1 MSVKSNLAVWA
+1 MSARATIAVWA
-12 GKLTTSVLKLMGSGG
+12 GKFTTKLLRLAGSGG

-39 PDILGHLAKDMKII
+39 PDILGHLAKDVKII

-73 ANGQTVF
+73 EEGKTVF

-92 VSAFVGAASMGG
+92 VSAFVGAATLGG
-104 KIDKDYALLECDE
+104 KINTDYALLECDE

-156 IRAGLQQLPNVKLVL
+156 IRAGLSQLPNVKLVL

-177 TTSLSD
+177 TSSLSD
-183 LPHSQIH
+183 LPHSEIH

-211 CIRCKTKYQYHYH
+211 CIHCKTKYQYHYH
-224 TFGHLGGFYCPKCGY
+224 TFGHLGGFYCEKCGY
-239 QRQQP
+239 HRQDP
-244 EVALSRVIEWKD
+244 EVALTKVIEWKD
-256 ASSVVEFELAK
+256 ASSVIGMDVFGSKVE
-267 NEIATKNSGATDK
+267 
-280 ASVTTE
+280 
-286 PESKEQTTTATS
+286 
-298 KLQAEVMLPGGYNL
+298 AEVMLPGGYNL
-312 YNALAATTVA
+312 YNALAATEVA
-322 RLIGLPENKIVEV
+322 HLIGLTDEKIVKV
-335 LGSLTTHFGRM
+335 LGGLTTHFGRM
-346 EEVEYQGHKL
+346 EQVQLGKAPL

-399 IYDVEFERLTEAA
+399 IYDVEFERLTQAA
-412 SGAKKYYFT
+412 SGAKHFYFT

-432 KYADFNTQK
+432 KYADFDTTR
-441 FQVEKDYKTLITQLG
+441 FSVEKDYKILITQL
-456 QSGEDTF
+456 QESGEETF

-473 FRDKLSEFVPLNK
+473 FRDKLAEFVPLKK
-486 YSSE
+486 YDAS

>member
-1 MSVKSNLAVWA
+1 MSARATIAVWA
-12 GKLTTSVLKLMGSGG
+12 GKFTTKLLRLAGSGG

-39 PDILGHLAKDMKII
+39 PDILGHLAKDVKII

-73 ANGQTVF
+73 EEGKTVF

-92 VSAFVGAASMGG
+92 VSAFVGAATLGG
-104 KIDKDYALLECDE
+104 KINTDYALLECDE

-156 IRAGLQQLPNVKLVL
+156 IRAGLSQLPNVKLVL

-177 TTSLSD
+177 TSSLSD
-183 LPHSQIH
+183 LPHSEIH

-211 CIRCKTKYQYHYH
+211 CIHCKTKYQYHYH
-224 TFGHLGGFYCPKCGY
+224 TFGHLGGFYCEKCGY
-239 QRQQP
+239 HRQDP
-244 EVALSRVIEWKD
+244 EVALTKVIEWKD
-256 ASSVVEFELAK
+256 ASSVIGMDVFGSKVE
-267 NEIATKNSGATDK
+267 
-280 ASVTTE
+280 
-286 PESKEQTTTATS
+286 
-298 KLQAEVMLPGGYNL
+298 AEVMLPGGYNL
-312 YNALAATTVA
+312 YNALAATEVA
-322 RLIGLPENKIVEV
+322 HLIGLSDEKIVKV
-335 LGSLTTHFGRM
+335 LGGLTTHFGRM
-346 EEVEYQGHKL
+346 EQVQLGKAPL

-399 IYDVEFERLTEAA
+399 IYDVEFERLTQAA
-412 SGAKKYYFT
+412 SGAKHF
-421 GKRAYDMQLRL
+421 
-432 KYADFNTQK
+432 F
-441 FQVEKDYKTLITQLG
+441 F
-456 QSGEDTF
+456 
-463 LVLSYTCMLE
+463 
-473 FRDKLSEFVPLNK
+473 
-486 YSSE
+486 

>member
-1 MSVKSNLAVWA
+1 MSVRAVIAVWA
-12 GKLTTSVLKLMGSGG
+12 GKFTTKILKIAGTGG

-73 ANGQTVF
+73 ANGNTVF

-92 VSAFVGAASMGG
+92 VSAFVGAAALNG
-104 KIDKDYALLECDE
+104 KINKDYALLECDE

-124 EHFGDLDVTAVVT
+124 KYFGKLDVTAVVT

-156 IRAGLQQLPNVKLVL
+156 IRAGLEQLPNVKLIL

-177 TTSLSD
+177 TSSLSD
-183 LPHSQIH
+183 LPHSEIH
-190 YFGVNGPLYEGT
+190 YFGVNNSLYEGM

-211 CIRCKTKYQYHYH
+211 CIHCKTKYRYHYH
-224 TFGHLGGFYCPKCGY
+224 TFGHLGGFYCEKCGY
-239 QRQQP
+239 HRQEP
-244 EVALSRVIEWKD
+244 EVALTKVIEWKE
-256 ASSVVEFELAK
+256 ASSVIEMEVFGKTME
-267 NEIATKNSGATDK
+267 
-280 ASVTTE
+280 
-286 PESKEQTTTATS
+286 
-298 KLQAEVMLPGGYNL
+298 AEVMLPGGYNL
-312 YNALAATTVA
+312 YNALAATEA
-322 RLIGLPENKIVEV
+322 ASFIGLSEEKIISV
-335 LGSLTTHFGRM
+335 LGGLTTHFGRM
-346 EEVEYQGHKL
+346 EKVSYQGHNL

-371 QFLIQQRPTGNIVF
+371 QFLIQQQPTGNIVF

-399 IYDVEFERLTEAA
+399 IYDVEFERLTKAA
-412 SGAKKYYFT
+412 SGAKHFYFT

-432 KYADFNTQK
+432 KYADFDTSK
-441 FQVEKDYKTLITQLG
+441 FSVEKDYKTLITRLG

-473 FRDKLSEFVPLNK
+473 FRDKLSEFVPLGK
-486 YSSE
+486 YSR

>member
-1 MSVKSNLAVWA
+1 MSVRATAAVWA
-12 GKLTTSVLKLMGSGG
+12 GKFTTKILKLAGSGG

-65 HIIRDMIE
+65 HVIRDMIE
-73 ANGQTVF
+73 AKGCTVF

-92 VSAFVGAASMGG
+92 VSAFVGAATLGG
-104 KIDKDYALLECDE
+104 KVKTDYALLECDE
-117 AALKSIV
+117 AALKAIV
-124 EHFGDLDVTAVVT
+124 KHFGELDVTAVVT

-156 IRAGLQQLPNVKLVL
+156 IRAGLEQLPNVKLVL

-177 TTSLSD
+177 TTSLND
-183 LPHSQIH
+183 LPHSAIY

-211 CIRCKTKYQYHYH
+211 CIHCKTKYRYHYH
-224 TFGHLGGFYCPKCGY
+224 TFGHLGGFYCEKCGY
-239 QRQQP
+239 KRP
-244 EVALSRVIEWKD
+244 EPDVSLREVLEWRD
-256 ASSVVEFELAK
+256 DSEVVEMEVFG
-267 NEIATKNSGATDK
+267 NTF
-280 ASVTTE
+280 
-286 PESKEQTTTATS
+286 
-298 KLQAEVMLPGGYNL
+298 QAEVMLPGGYNL
-312 YNALAATTVA
+312 YNALAASTIA
-322 RLIGLPENKIVEV
+322 HLIGLPEEKMVSV
-335 LGSLTTHFGRM
+335 LGGLTTHFGRM
-346 EEVEYQGHKL
+346 EQVQLGDSIL
-356 HLVLVKNPAGFNEVL
+356 NMVLVKNPAGFNEVL
-371 QFLIQQRPTGNIVF
+371 QFLIQQRPDGNIVF

-412 SGAKKYYFT
+412 AGAKCFYFT

-432 KYADFNTQK
+432 KYADFDTER
-441 FQVEKDYKTLITQLG
+441 FCVEKDYKTLITRLQ
-456 QSGEDTF
+456 QSGEQTF

-473 FRDKLSEFVPLNK
+473 FRDKLSEFIPLEK
-486 YSSE
+486 YAR

>member
-1 MSVKSNLAVWA
+1 MSARATIAVWA
-12 GKLTTSVLKLMGSGG
+12 GKFTTKLLRLAGSGG

-39 PDILGHLAKDMKII
+39 PDILGHLAKDVKII

-73 ANGQTVF
+73 AEGKTVF

-92 VSAFVGAASMGG
+92 VSAFVGAATLGG
-104 KIDKDYALLECDE
+104 KINTDYALLECDE

-124 EHFGDLDVTAVVT
+124 EHFGRLDVTAVVT

-156 IRAGLQQLPNVKLVL
+156 IRAGLSQLPNVKLVL

-177 TTSLSD
+177 TSSLSD
-183 LPHSQIH
+183 LSHSEIH

-211 CIRCKTKYQYHYH
+211 CIHCKTKYQYHYH
-224 TFGHLGGFYCPKCGY
+224 TFGHLGGFYCEKCGY
-239 QRQQP
+239 HRQEP
-244 EVALSRVIEWKD
+244 EVALTKVIEWKD
-256 ASSVVEFELAK
+256 ASSVIAMDVFGEKVE
-267 NEIATKNSGATDK
+267 
-280 ASVTTE
+280 
-286 PESKEQTTTATS
+286 
-298 KLQAEVMLPGGYNL
+298 AEVMLPGGYNL
-312 YNALAATTVA
+312 YNALAATEVA
-322 RLIGLPENKIVEV
+322 HLLGLPNEQIVKV
-335 LGSLTTHFGRM
+335 LGGLTTHFGRM
-346 EEVEYQGHKL
+346 EQVMLNNAPL

-399 IYDVEFERLTEAA
+399 IYDVEFERLAQAA
-412 SGAKKYYFT
+412 SGAKHFYFT

-432 KYADFNTQK
+432 KYADFDTTK
-441 FQVEKDYKTLITQLG
+441 FSVEKDYKTLITQLQ
-456 QSGEDTF
+456 QSGQETF

-473 FRDKLSEFVPLNK
+473 FRDKLAEFVPLKK
-486 YSSE
+486 YDAS